1 MPSWWCSRGDKYENR
16 STTPGNPA
24 SIRLRDVDDRTD
36 GDAGEDDGLREC
48 GEFFRGIA
56 ENHQNT
62 VMKAS
67 SCWYLAN
74 FRIKTA
80 LFKKKDPIIGI
91 IDKMW
96 GIMRNEAFPKYIKM

>member
-1 MPSWWCSRGDKYENR
+1 MPSLSRC
-16 STTPGNPA
+16 
-24 SIRLRDVDDRTD
+24 VDDRSHAD
-36 GDAGEDDGLREC
+36 GDAGEDDGLRR
-48 GEFFRGIA
+48 RGTVSRGTA
-56 ENHQNT
+56 ENHRNT
-62 VMKAS
+62 VMRAS

-74 FRIKTA
+74 FWIKTA

>member
-24 SIRLRDVDDRTD
+24 SIRLQDVDDRTD
-36 GDAGEDDGLREC
+36 GDAGEDDGRRRRGTLS
-48 GEFFRGIA
+48 RGIA
-56 ENHQNT
+56 ENHRNT